1 MSYKKYR
8 SCFLE
13 IFGEWFCYALL
24 GREQCFGFSAVL
36 QSTMCVPCP
45 AVGHFL
51 FLALFGENG
60 GSYALSYVTD
70 FKNLLG
76 LMVELI
82 ASEIL

>member
-1 MSYKKYR
+1 MP
-8 SCFLE
+8 
-13 IFGEWFCYALL
+13 G
-24 GREQCFGFSAVL
+24 
-36 QSTMCVPCP
+36 P

-60 GSYALSYVTD
+60 GSYAPSYVTD
-70 FKNLLG
+70 LKNLLG

>member
-1 MSYKKYR
+1 
-8 SCFLE
+8 
-13 IFGEWFCYALL
+13 
-24 GREQCFGFSAVL
+24 
-36 QSTMCVPCP
+36 MCVPGP

-60 GSYALSYVTD
+60 GSYAPSYVTD
-70 FKNLLG
+70 LKNLLG